1 MKRII
6 LPKENAKEAA
16 VVKNIEIL
24 PVDNLKQVIRFLNEE
39 ETLHA
44 EDFLEINTQNFSK
57 YSIDFSEVKGQEN
70 AKRALEIAA
79 ARLAQL
85 PHARLSRKWQDN
97 AGKENTNYFAR
108 LKL

>member
-24 PVDNLKQVIRFLNEE
+24 PAENLEQILRFLNGECVIDAE
-39 ETLHA
+39 KSVELETK
-44 EDFLEINTQNFSK
+44 NFSK
-57 YSIDFSEVKGQEN
+57 YPIDFSEVKGQEN

-79 ARLAQL
+79 AR
-85 PHARLSRKWQDN
+85 
-97 AGKENTNYFAR
+97 FA
-108 LKL
+108 